1 MKLTEK
7 YKGCLYCSPN
17 SKDRVP
23 IVENSSDLLAI
34 ENDGTVAFG
43 DDGAV
48 THYERRFNFCPMC
61 GRELDSGKKQRQM
74 AAKRLAKANAK
85 KKEPETSHQ
94 ESNNSTL
101 LQDMKKGLNKGR
113 RT

>member
-23 IVENSSDLLAI
+23 IVENSSDFLAI

-48 THYERRFNFCPMC
+48 TFYEQVFKFCPMC
-61 GRELDSGKKQRQM
+61 GR
-74 AAKRLAKANAK
+74 RLG
-85 KKEPETSHQ
+85 
-94 ESNNSTL
+94 
-101 LQDMKKGLNKGR
+101 D
-113 RT
+113 